1 MAFNPF
7 HGFRKHS
14 KVIFA
19 ILTIICMITFILS
32 SGLGR
37 GDFFDWLVG
46 LVGASSRQGEVVTTL
61 YGDKVH
67 ESQLGERERLRRIAS
82 DFVAS
87 AVLTRH
93 LETAE
98 ETVKV
103 LLQPEPSPESAERS
117 SALVAFR
124 RQASDTILATLGLP
138 DLQQN

>member
-46 LVGASSRQGEVVTTL
+46 LVGAGRKGEVYTTL
-61 YGDKVH
+61 YGSKVYQRDLQERRNH
-67 ESQLGERERLRRIAS
+67 REIANELMQGVARDSVKKTMDRVEEELRILYGGEPSEE
-82 DFVAS
+82 
-87 AVLTRH
+87 RH
-93 LETAE
+93 LH
-98 ETVKV
+98 
-103 LLQPEPSPESAERS
+103 
-117 SALVAFR
+117 
-124 RQASDTILATLGLP
+124 
-138 DLQQN
+138 

>member
-46 LVGASSRQGEVVTTL
+46 LVGAGRKGEVYTTL
-61 YGDKVH
+61 YGSKVY
-67 ESQLGERERLRRIAS
+67 QR
-82 DFVAS
+82 
-87 AVLTRH
+87 
-93 LETAE
+93 
-98 ETVKV
+98 
-103 LLQPEPSPESAERS
+103 
-117 SALVAFR
+117 
-124 RQASDTILATLGLP
+124 
-138 DLQQN
+138 DLQERRNHREIANELMQGVARDSVKKTMARK